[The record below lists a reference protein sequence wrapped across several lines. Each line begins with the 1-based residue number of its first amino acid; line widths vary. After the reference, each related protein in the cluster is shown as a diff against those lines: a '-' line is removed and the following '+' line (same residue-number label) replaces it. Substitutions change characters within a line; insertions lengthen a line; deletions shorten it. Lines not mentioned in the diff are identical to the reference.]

1 MKIQK
6 STTNRSSKE
15 STLRMSD
22 TYRSQSTKSI
32 RAQRILL
39 QKELKKQIAKESQ
52 SQAKTMIRKSSLK
65 RTEHQKYNSDLSHMD
80 DDQLRQYEPA
90 SDLHR
95 VKIQEQNQLTDNKS
109 SHSPCYIKVE
119 DDHHQNYQKQSAFAQ
134 RNFSDKGL
142 QTSLYSHT
150 VTSNRQSS
158 PNNERLDRQTSATAH
173 QQK

>member
-1 MKIQK
+1 MQK

-90 SDLHR
+90 SDMHR
-95 VKIQEQNQLTDNKS
+95 VKILEQHQLTDNKS

-119 DDHHQNYQKQSAFAQ
+119 DDHHQINKKQSAFVQ

-150 VTSNRQSS
+150 VASNRQSS
-158 PNNERLDRQTSATAH
+158 SNERVDRKTSTTSAH
-173 QQK
+173 QPK